1 MRSQHLIMR
10 SQLLIMRSQLLIMR
24 SQLLIMHSQLR
35 TTDSQR
41 SKDLLPGHLQHAPR
55 TTHPEVS
62 GIKQALA
69 DAPVQR
75 FGKGRSWLWH
85 SSRLTQLA
93 GEAFGPWPKRPV
105 LR

>member
-1 MRSQHLIMR
+1 
-10 SQLLIMRSQLLIMR
+10 MR

-85 SSRLTQLA
+85 SSRLTQVA
-93 GEAFGPWPKRPV
+93 GEAFGPWPKRPYI
-105 LR
+105 R